1 MRGLPLPLVCL
12 TLAAALAHAAD
23 ACTVTAG
30 GATYELPA
38 GVRTATRKTE
48 QPPSTKHETISFD
61 LCADLP
67 RDEKLPEGDQCP
79 STTRACLVE
88 SFVKGD
94 TSLITA
100 VIPVG
105 FSDPK
110 NIEYAS
116 MQNSKGLEATF
127 GGGAYM
133 KNTQSFKISLLCAPE
148 ASDPKFGDYAHNV
161 ATVEWTTPAGCA
173 KRNDRDGDN
182 NPKPPPTGS
191 SGGSLR
197 MFFLLFVLAFVAY
210 FAIGSYYNYNTY
222 GASGWDVI
230 PHKDFWREL
239 PYLLRDLA
247 SHLCSAFQ
255 PRSRSGYV
263 AV

>member
-12 TLAAALAHAAD
+12 TLATALAHAAD
-23 ACTVTAG
+23 PCTVTAG
-30 GATYELPA
+30 GATYELYP
-38 GVRTATRKTE
+38 GTQTATRKTE
-48 QPPSTKHETISFD
+48 QPPSVKEETISFN
-61 LCADLP
+61 LCAPLP
-67 RDEKLPEGDQCP
+67 KDDKKPDGDQCP
-79 STTRACLVE
+79 SDTLACLVE
-88 SFVKGD
+88 TIVKGE
-94 TSLITA
+94 TTLVSA

-105 FSDPK
+105 FTDPK
-110 NIEYAS
+110 KIEYAPL
-116 MQNSKGLEATF
+116 QNSKGLEVTV
-127 GGGAYM
+127 GGGVYM
-133 KNTQSFKISLLCAPE
+133 KNTQMFKLTLHCAPE
-148 ASDPKFGDYAHNV
+148 ASAPKFVDYTHNI
-161 ATVEWTTPAGCA
+161 ATVEWTTPTACA
-173 KRNDRDGDN
+173 KRSDRDGDN
-182 NPKPPPTGS
+182 TPKPPTGS

-255 PRSRSGYV
+255 PRSRGGYV